1 VLIVFGG
8 LPGTGKTAIAQELA
22 RRLGAVYLRID
33 SIEQAIRGSMAIAR
47 PLDDLGYRVA
57 YAVAEDNLRA
67 GRTVIADAVNP
78 LALTRDAWVDVARR
92 AQACAVEDEIQC
104 SDAEEHRRRVESRIT
119 DISGLKTPTWEE
131 VLSREYQPWEREHI
145 VIDTAGRSVQ
155 ESVGELRK
163 ALPRPA
169 PRPVR

>member
-92 AQACAVEDEIQC
+92 AQACAVEVEIRC

-131 VLSREYQPWEREHI
+131 VLAREYEPWEREHI
-145 VIDTAGRSVQ
+145 VIDTAGRSVE